1 MKFASA
7 ESQIIVVQQDED
19 VSIKN
24 RGLNS
29 EFEERIPRETD
40 AQIVEDETNNVQQKD
55 HSIIDDI
62 KEDIIKD

>member
-1 MKFASA
+1 M
-7 ESQIIVVQQDED
+7 QQDED

-55 HSIIDDI
+55 HSIIVDI